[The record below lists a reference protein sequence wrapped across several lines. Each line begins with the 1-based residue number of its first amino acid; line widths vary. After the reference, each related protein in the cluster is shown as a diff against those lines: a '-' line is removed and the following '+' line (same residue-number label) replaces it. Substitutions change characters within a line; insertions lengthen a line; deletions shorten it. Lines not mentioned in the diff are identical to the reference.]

1 VLVALPASV
10 GAQTARE
17 EANALFRR
25 ASALYSRGDH
35 AGALEL
41 LQQAQQLY
49 PSHKIEV
56 SIGYSL
62 EKLGRLPE
70 AAGCYERFLRSG
82 ADPALARTVKAKL
95 RAIRESLGMIA
106 IGCATPNAVV
116 VVDGQ
121 EVGRTPL
128 AHDVYVFPG
137 PHQVTIRHRGETLL
151 DVTLSL
157 ERGERTLAMAREP
170 RASRALAVA
179 ASPPVYKR
187 WWFWTAIGGAVVTAV
202 LVGAIAPNVGG
213 SDRMP
218 GQDLGLIDMTKP

>member
-1 VLVALPASV
+1 
-10 GAQTARE
+10 
-17 EANALFRR
+17 
-25 ASALYSRGDH
+25 
-35 AGALEL
+35 
-41 LQQAQQLY
+41 
-49 PSHKIEV
+49 
-56 SIGYSL
+56 
-62 EKLGRLPE
+62 
-70 AAGCYERFLRSG
+70 
-82 ADPALARTVKAKL
+82 
-95 RAIRESLGMIA
+95 
-106 IGCATPNAVV
+106 V

-137 PHQVTIRHRGETLL
+137 PHQVTIRHRGEALL

-157 ERGERTLAMAREP
+157 ERGERTLAMARAP
-170 RASRALAVA
+170 RASRAPAVA
-179 ASPPVYKR
+179 ASPPVYRR

>member
-1 VLVALPASV
+1 MLVVLPASV
-10 GAQTARE
+10 SAQTARE
-17 EANALFRR
+17 EAGALFRR

-62 EKLGRLPE
+62 EKLGRLAE

-82 ADPALARTVKAKL
+82 ADPALAKTVKAKL
-95 RAIRESLGMIA
+95 RAIRGSLGMIA

-137 PHQVTIRHRGETLL
+137 PHQVTIRHRGEPLL

-170 RASRALAVA
+170 RASRSRPVA
-179 ASPPVYKR
+179 ASAPLYKR
-187 WWFWTAIGGAVVTAV
+187 WWFWTAIGAVIGGAVA
-202 LVGAIAPNVGG
+202 GG
-213 SDRMP
+213 VAGYYYTRPVPS
-218 GQDLGLIDMTKP
+218 GELGDFRL